1 MCDMHNGDRDDL
13 AKPAA
18 ATAAERI
25 VALDA
30 LRGFALMGILLAN
43 ILYWSGWGLM
53 SDEQRLAFAGADS
66 MQWQYRF
73 HHLLIDGKFYT
84 LFSLLFGAG
93 FALQLAR
100 IEERGG
106 NGLAIYRRRVL
117 VLLGIGLIHSCLI
130 WDGDILTLYALM
142 GLILPL
148 FIRWSD
154 ARLAI
159 TALVLIFIV
168 PFAGVA
174 LFNALGWAPHTAL
187 YDLGDAVALA
197 MGTKLTTDNGVE
209 VLASGRWDQLA
220 AWIIS
225 GPIYAWGIKL
235 ESWRIPKVLGI
246 MLLGLIVGRWFAAG
260 RLPGD
265 RVLLQRTVIAGLV
278 LGLPPTL
285 AYAFLPKQDQADW
298 SSLLGTVPMALA
310 YGAAFLLAWPRARGV
325 LEVFAAPGRMALTNY
340 LSQTMIGIVLFYGV
354 GFGLVGQ
361 VKPLGI
367 YAIALAIFA
376 CQIVFSRWWLARH
389 AMGPMERLWRNLT
402 YGRGPR

>member
-1 MCDMHNGDRDDL
+1 MHNGDRDDL

-18 ATAAERI
+18 ATAGER
-25 VALDA
+25 VEALDA
-30 LRGFALMGILLAN
+30 LRGFALLGILLAN
-43 ILYWSGWGLM
+43 ILYWSGWSLM
-53 SDEQRLAFAGADS
+53 NEAQRLALAGADGVL
-66 MQWQYRF
+66 WQYRF
-73 HHLLIDGKFYT
+73 HHLVVDGKFYT

-100 IEERGG
+100 IEGRGG

-159 TALVLIFIV
+159 TALVLIFVV

-174 LFNALGWAPHTAL
+174 LFDALGWAPYSAM
-187 YDLGDAVALA
+187 YQLGDAVALA
-197 MGTKLTTDNGVE
+197 LGTRLTPDNSVA
-209 VLASGRWDQLA
+209 VLASGSWDQLA
-220 AWIIS
+220 AWLIS
-225 GPIYAWGIKL
+225 GPIYTWGTKI

-246 MLLGLIVGRWFAAG
+246 MLLGLIVGRWFATG

-265 RVLLQRTVIAGLV
+265 QALLRRTLIAGLV

-285 AYAFLPKQDQADW
+285 AYAVLPKQGQADW

-310 YGAAFLLAWPRARGV
+310 YGAAFLLAWPRARG
-325 LEVFAAPGRMALTNY
+325 LLGLFAAPGRMALTNY
-340 LSQTMIGIVLFYGV
+340 LSHSIIGIVLFYGV

-361 VKPLGI
+361 VRPVGI

-376 CQIVFSRWWLARH
+376 GQVLFSRWWLARY

-402 YGRGPR
+402 YGRSAQ